1 VLYGTRVT
9 HQRLN
14 SLISVVVMLGGEQ
27 VGVASMRCSG

>member
-1 VLYGTRVT
+1 
-9 HQRLN
+9 LN